1 MLFRGLDQIQ
11 ATEEEA
17 ALLYLFRCL
26 DECGKS
32 VVMNLVTFAY
42 SQMTRPE
49 ILNEYR
55 KTVRTDREE

>member
-1 MLFRGLDQIQ
+1 MLFRRLDQIQ
-11 ATEEEA
+11 ATEEEVT
-17 ALLYLFRCL
+17 LLYLFRCL
-26 DECGKS
+26 DERGKS
-32 VVMNLVTFAY
+32 LVMNMATFVY